1 MDPRFIIIALLV
13 AIVLTLGFS
22 MVFLVRDDS
31 SRRRTLNAL
40 KLRVALSIA
49 LIVVFAVSVLMGWL
63 RPNAF

>member
-1 MDPRFIIIALLV
+1 MDPRFIIIALLAAV
-13 AIVLTLGFS
+13 VISLGFS
-22 MVFLVRDDS
+22 VVFLVRDDS

-63 RPNAF
+63 RPNGF

>member
-1 MDPRFIIIALLV
+1 MDPRFIIIALLI
-13 AIVLTLGFS
+13 AIVLSLGFS
-22 MVFLVRDDS
+22 MVFLVRDNS